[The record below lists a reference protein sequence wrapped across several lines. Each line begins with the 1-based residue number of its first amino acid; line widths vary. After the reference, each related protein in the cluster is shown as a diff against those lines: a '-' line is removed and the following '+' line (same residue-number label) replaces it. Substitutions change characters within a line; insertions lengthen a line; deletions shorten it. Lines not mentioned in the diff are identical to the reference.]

1 MNTQLFEAT
10 RRVITSGEV
19 YRGYPTTRLTLDKD
33 SFSSDTLPELPN
45 GPWTMNNTPLPT
57 VEESKKFLDAG
68 YKIDSDGRP
77 LHPWIN
83 SMITDPEVGMV
94 TGKGT
99 YYFWGPNYTADPIVI
114 TSEAVP
120 RVLLIQRSDTP
131 LGPDGKPVEPVWAIP
146 GGFVDDGE
154 DPEDS
159 ARRELGEE
167 TGRNIT
173 EPATLLYRGVVA
185 DLRTTANSW
194 AETSAY
200 TFVVDKPFPVVAG
213 DDADDACWFTEEELA
228 GIKMHGSHEVLVRM
242 AFHPEGDTTIRD
254 ILALP
259 KESLE
264 TTVID
269 AGHMA
274 YDHRYVS
281 DGSTRLFVKAHDASR
296 FTDPEREKHSRR
308 YLRKEFFLFGHAA
321 KQGFTAIPKRV
332 DLIDDS
338 ILAMDAFHPDDGYL
352 WDAPYDERFK
362 QYCEDIIAKLDHLQ
376 SIEAPVNP
384 EYHED
389 IKDTYTTFWEEGWDA
404 IDNASMT
411 AITDKIHLLSANWT
425 NDQKSLASDLANFLP
440 QLRGTASQL
449 DRDVPLYMAHN
460 DARQSNIAWHPDQ
473 GVKLVDW
480 SWGDVAPKD
489 ADITMFLID
498 LAKSGHDVSKYADRI
513 NRDQALV
520 YLGFLVAH
528 SIWETRDG
536 SQTVREHQ
544 VAAAAAAFS
553 LIR

>member
-19 YRGYPTTRLTLDKD
+19 YPGYPTTRLTLDKD
-33 SFSSDTLPELPN
+33 SFSSDTLPELPD
-45 GPWTMNNTPLPT
+45 GPWTVNNTPLPT
-57 VEESKKFLDAG
+57 SEESKRFLDAG

-83 SMITDPEVGMV
+83 SMITDPEVGVV
-94 TGKGT
+94 TGKGK

-114 TSEAVP
+114 TGEAVP

-131 LGPDGKPVEPVWAIP
+131 IGPDGEPVEPVWAIP

-154 DPEDS
+154 DPENS

-200 TFVVDKPFPVVAG
+200 IFVVDEQFDVVAG
-213 DDADDACWFTEEELA
+213 DDADDARWFTEEELA
-228 GIKMHGSHEVLVRM
+228 GIKMHGSHEVLIRM
-242 AFHPEGDTTIRD
+242 AFNRERDTTIRD

-259 KESLE
+259 KESVE
-264 TTVID
+264 TTIID

-274 YDHRYVS
+274 YDHLFVS

-296 FTDPEREKHSRR
+296 FTDAFREMHSRA
-308 YLRKEFFLFGHAA
+308 YLQKEYSLFDHLA
-321 KQGFTAIPKRV
+321 KRGYTAIPNRF
-332 DLIDDS
+332 DLVDDS
-338 ILAMDAFHPDDGYL
+338 LLAMDALHPDEGWL
-352 WDAPYDERFK
+352 WDAPYDEQID
-362 QYCEDIIAKLDHLQ
+362 QYISDVIDALDSLQ
-376 SIEAPVNP
+376 STEAPVAP
-384 EYHED
+384 TYHED
-389 IKDTYTTFWEEGWDA
+389 INDTYTTFWEEGWDA
-404 IDNASMT
+404 IDDDSMT
-411 AITDKIHLLSANWT
+411 AIINKIHLLSANWT
-425 NDQKSLASDLANFLP
+425 DDQKALASDLADFLP

-513 NRDQALV
+513 NHDQALV